1 MPDENPIE
9 WLVPDPE
16 DSAIGKIL
24 IAPSQDTIEQA
35 IAADIVTAVPLGGD
49 ALLLVRDN
57 RADEQGIDYPTEQ
70 GLLQNTVSDLPPPW
84 DIVAESLSLP
94 NTVNY
99 VNENPD
105 AELAPG
111 VDLETTYLD
120 QVGVEIVYPDV
131 AALPDKIESPVENLT
146 T

>member
-1 MPDENPIE
+1 MPEDNPIE
-9 WLVPDPE
+9 WLVPDPD

-24 IAPSQDTIEQA
+24 IAPNQETIEQA

-84 DIVAESLSLP
+84 DIIAESLSLP

-99 VNENPD
+99 VNNNPD
-105 AELAPG
+105 TELVPG
-111 VDLETTYLD
+111 VDLKTTYLD

-131 AALPDKIESPVENLT
+131 KALPDELASPVENLT

>member
-1 MPDENPIE
+1 MPEENPIE
-9 WLVPDPE
+9 WLVPDP
-16 DSAIGKIL
+16 DTSAIGRIL
-24 IAPSQDTIEQA
+24 IAPDQETIQEA
-35 IAADIVTAVPLGGD
+35 VAADFLTAIPFGGD

-84 DIVAESLSLP
+84 DIIAESLSLP

-99 VNENPD
+99 VNKNPE

-111 VDLETTYLD
+111 VELETTYLD
-120 QVGVEIVYPDV
+120 QVGFEIVYPNV
-131 AALPDKIESPVENLT
+131 TALPDSVESPVENLT